1 MHPTPAGSLHRFTAG
16 LGVAQVVSW
25 GTLYYSFPLI
35 AGPMAATLGLGK
47 VEVYAAASIGLASG
61 GLAAYPV
68 GRLVDAGHGRA
79 VLAGGSAFGALV
91 LLAWSLV
98 PSGALLLPLFVGIGI
113 AQATSL
119 YEPAFAVAARRFSAN
134 AREAI
139 TQLTLWGGFASTVF
153 IPVTQWLLNHL
164 PWREALLAL
173 SAMQLLLAA
182 TLNALVARDVPAPS
196 LAGPP
201 PPRKPIAGWAVRQ
214 QAFWALAISFT
225 LYYGTFSALTL
236 HLYPLLVERALPVE
250 SVVLVMALIG
260 PAQVFGRVLLWKG
273 AGALPVR
280 WIGVGTLVTLG
291 ASVAILRFA
300 EGFAAA
306 VAFALLYGLA
316 AGVMTIVRGLAI
328 PELLSREA
336 YGELNGMLVTPG
348 MAARAAAPITA
359 AWLWSIG
366 QYALMLDVVLATTA
380 LMTLRVAWAGW
391 ARKK

>member
-1 MHPTPAGSLHRFTAG
+1 MQPTPAGSLHRFTAG
-16 LGVAQVVSW
+16 LGVAQIVSW

-68 GRLVDAGHGRA
+68 GRLVDAGHGRV

-119 YEPAFAVAARRFSAN
+119 YEPAFAVAARRFGAD

-182 TLNALVARDVPAPS
+182 TLNALVARDAPAPS
-196 LAGPP
+196 LAGPA
-201 PPRKPIAGWAVRQ
+201 PPRRPIAGWAVRQ
-214 QAFWALAISFT
+214 PAFWALAISFT

-236 HLYPLLVERALPVE
+236 HLYPLLVERALPIE

-260 PAQVFGRVLLWKG
+260 PAQVLGRVLLWKG
-273 AGALPVR
+273 AGAVPVR

-306 VAFALLYGLA
+306 VWFALLYGLA

-328 PELLSREA
+328 PELLSRES

-359 AWLWSIG
+359 AWLWSVG

-380 LMTLRVAWAGW
+380 LMTLSFAWAGW
-391 ARKK
+391 ARKE